1 MISTLSHSILVFA
14 ASACICNAFVAPAP
28 SFSARRPPQLQ
39 LPHRYDTDASNAF
52 AALNLSS
59 TSIIDTT
66 SSLLLCSDESVINP
80 AQIVGYLVGV
90 GSFLLYSPIAVR
102 LLRTRSA
109 EGLTIS
115 TWWMKVAAF
124 TCLDTYNV
132 KHGYPISS
140 WSESMVNTV
149 ESGFVLCLVCYF
161 QKQVNWTTFL
171 LGTTYIT
178 ASSWAL
184 FAPASIGPSDE
195 LISLAQI
202 ISIVLNT
209 SALLPQI
216 KQNFERQSSGDYSTI
231 TALVAMAICG
241 TRLYTTMELAN
252 GDPLLLLN
260 YGVLFLLN
268 LGLLAQVL
276 YYGTA
281 VEGKE
286 LTSLFLADIKSDD
299 SNVIEAN
306 YVKDSTLVMEDV
318 DGIGNVTN
326 NPIMAKIYD
335 MINVKNDADER
346 VQTVS
351 KKSS

>member
-1 MISTLSHSILVFA
+1 MSE
-14 ASACICNAFVAPAP
+14 
-28 SFSARRPPQLQ
+28 
-39 LPHRYDTDASNAF
+39 
-52 AALNLSS
+52 
-59 TSIIDTT
+59 
-66 SSLLLCSDESVINP
+66 ES
-80 AQIVGYLVGV
+80 
-90 GSFLLYSPIAVR
+90 
-102 LLRTRSA
+102 
-109 EGLTIS
+109 
-115 TWWMKVAAF
+115 
-124 TCLDTYNV
+124 
-132 KHGYPISS
+132 
-140 WSESMVNTV
+140 
-149 ESGFVLCLVCYF
+149 
-161 QKQVNWTTFL
+161 
-171 LGTTYIT
+171 

-231 TALVAMAICG
+231 TALVAIAICG

-299 SNVIEAN
+299 SNVIKAN
-306 YVKDSTLVMEDV
+306 YSTLVMEDV

-335 MINVKNDADER
+335 MIKVNNDADER

>member
-1 MISTLSHSILVFA
+1 
-14 ASACICNAFVAPAP
+14 
-28 SFSARRPPQLQ
+28 
-39 LPHRYDTDASNAF
+39 
-52 AALNLSS
+52 
-59 TSIIDTT
+59 
-66 SSLLLCSDESVINP
+66 
-80 AQIVGYLVGV
+80 
-90 GSFLLYSPIAVR
+90 
-102 LLRTRSA
+102 
-109 EGLTIS
+109 
-115 TWWMKVAAF
+115 
-124 TCLDTYNV
+124 
-132 KHGYPISS
+132 
-140 WSESMVNTV
+140 
-149 ESGFVLCLVCYF
+149 
-161 QKQVNWTTFL
+161 
-171 LGTTYIT
+171 
-178 ASSWAL
+178 
-184 FAPASIGPSDE
+184 
-195 LISLAQI
+195 
-202 ISIVLNT
+202 
-209 SALLPQI
+209 
-216 KQNFERQSSGDYSTI
+216 
-231 TALVAMAICG
+231 MAICG

-299 SNVIEAN
+299 SNGIEAN

-351 KKSS
+351 KKNS